1 MQPSC
6 DPAAVV
12 PISAATGVGLDRL
25 LRQIA
30 ESPIPAE
37 PAAVLYRNYFSGSRI
52 RSNLGYF
59 SAEEL
64 TTLLTR
70 YPTDCCLAPVH
81 TLLAPDANPRTWT
94 TRSYHEIRARATILV
109 CGQRRAEHT
118 E

>member
-1 MQPSC
+1 MVIMK
-6 DPAAVV
+6 ALNA
-12 PISAATGVGLDRL
+12 L
-25 LRQIA
+25 
-30 ESPIPAE
+30 
-37 PAAVLYRNYFSGSRI
+37 LYRNYFSGSRI

-70 YPTDCCLAPVH
+70 YPTDCCLAPAH
-81 TLLAPDANPRTWT
+81 TLLALDANPRTWT